1 LQNNSLKP
9 AKVDTTRSFL
19 EGGTKEEEKEDV
31 TFTDNQEEYNSLLT
45 EKYLDTVLSSV
56 TGLSP
61 GPHELH

>member
-45 EKYLDTVLSSV
+45 EK
-56 TGLSP
+56 
-61 GPHELH
+61 